1 MGVKFKSPLP
11 RHSPSSPVLCRPWL
25 TAPAT
30 GAASSEHSGDG
41 PCSPPLLLPRA
52 HSSPLA
58 SYADPAGGKRLVS
71 ENLPCLVEGGSIS
84 SLLGRSQAARLQHPQ
99 LRPLGGMTT
108 CFPFPAVRSRCSSRV
123 WDTGAPAQRFANRS
137 HRSQPFVYAAH
148 VRRNRIFT
156 GRERP
161 VRRAVP
167 ARDRHLVRQ
176 AGAQTV
182 GLVTTSY
189 TPLNPRARAVTC
201 EPLVP

>member
-1 MGVKFKSPLP
+1 M
-11 RHSPSSPVLCRPWL
+11 
-25 TAPAT
+25 APAT
-30 GAASSEHSGDG
+30 GAASSEHSRDG
-41 PCSPPLLLPRA
+41 PCSPPSCCQERTALPC
-52 HSSPLA
+52 A

-71 ENLPCLVEGGSIS
+71 ENPPCLVEGGSIS
-84 SLLGRSQAARLQHPQ
+84 SLLGQSQAARLQHPQ
-99 LRPLGGMTT
+99 LRPLGGMK
-108 CFPFPAVRSRCSSRV
+108 CFPLRAVRSRCSSRV

-137 HRSQPFVYAAH
+137 DRSQPFVYAAH
-148 VRRNRIFT
+148 VHRNRIFT

-182 GLVTTSY
+182 GLVTISH
-189 TPLNPRARAVTC
+189 TPLNPRAAAVTC